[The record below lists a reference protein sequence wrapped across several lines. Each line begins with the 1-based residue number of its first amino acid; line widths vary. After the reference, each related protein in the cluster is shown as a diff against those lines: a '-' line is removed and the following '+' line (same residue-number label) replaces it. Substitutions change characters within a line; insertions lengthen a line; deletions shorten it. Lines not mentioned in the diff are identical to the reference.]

1 MFQETTCE
9 LLEDQMES
17 YLDEILMQARERSR
31 ISDLIQRFDGVL
43 SNGSEWTSQL
53 SNSSSEINFK

>member
-17 YLDEILMQARERSR
+17 YLDEILMQARERFR

>member
-1 MFQETTCE
+1 
-9 LLEDQMES
+9 MES
-17 YLDEILMQARERSR
+17 YLDEILMQAKERFR

-53 SNSSSEINFK
+53 SNSSSEINFR